1 MSQRK
6 QRVEHGLRDVLTE
19 LIAREVKDPRVRAA
33 TLITVTKVELN
44 VDLSV
49 AHVYVSIIGD
59 DATADGVLA
68 GLAKAAG
75 FLRGPAG
82 RKLNLQHAPE
92 LRFIADASVD
102 MSEKL
107 AAIIRDDEARARAA
121 GRDPKAAAAVPAAP
135 ATLDPPPRAT
145 PIGVPD
151 ASSIEHAVP
160 PAPAVQSGAEPP
172 PPPVEMPPAA
182 LYPLAGPAPGGPDRP
197 DRPDRPD
204 KEPA

>member
-19 LIAREVKDPRVRAA
+19 MIAREVKDPRVRAA
-33 TLITVTKVELN
+33 TLLTVTKVELN

-49 AHVYVSIIGD
+49 ANVYVSIIGD
-59 DATADGVLA
+59 DATADGVIA

-75 FLRGPAG
+75 FLRGPVG

-92 LRFIADASVD
+92 LRFIADASID

-121 GRDPKAAAAVPAAP
+121 GRDPGAAA
-135 ATLDPPPRAT
+135 PPPST
-145 PIGVPD
+145 D
-151 ASSIEHAVP
+151 K
-160 PAPAVQSGAEPP
+160 
-172 PPPVEMPPAA
+172 
-182 LYPLAGPAPGGPDRP
+182 
-197 DRPDRPD
+197 

>member
-19 LIAREVKDPRVRAA
+19 LIAREVRDPRVRAA
-33 TLITVTKVELN
+33 TLITVAKVELN

-49 AHVYVSIIGD
+49 ADVYVSIIGD
-59 DATADGVLA
+59 DAAIDGALA

-92 LRFIADASVD
+92 LRFHRDVSLD

-107 AAIIRDDEARARAA
+107 TSIVRDDEERARAA
-121 GRDPKAAAAVPAAP
+121 GREPEA
-135 ATLDPPPRAT
+135 PPP
-145 PIGVPD
+145 
-151 ASSIEHAVP
+151 AS
-160 PAPAVQSGAEPP
+160 
-172 PPPVEMPPAA
+172 
-182 LYPLAGPAPGGPDRP
+182 
-197 DRPDRPD
+197 PD
-204 KEPA
+204 KGSA

>member
-6 QRVEHGLRDVLTE
+6 HRVEHGLRDVLTE
-19 LIAREVKDPRVRAA
+19 MIAREVKDPRVRAA

-49 AHVYVSIIGD
+49 ANVYISIIGD

-82 RKLNLQHAPE
+82 RRLSLQHAPE
-92 LRFIADASVD
+92 LRFFQDASVD
-102 MSEKL
+102 MTEKL
-107 AAIIRDDEARARAA
+107 AAIIRDDEERARAA
-121 GRDPKAAAAVPAAP
+121 GREVASRQPPGP
-135 ATLDPPPRAT
+135 ATPPEHGRA
-145 PIGVPD
+145 
-151 ASSIEHAVP
+151 
-160 PAPAVQSGAEPP
+160 
-172 PPPVEMPPAA
+172 
-182 LYPLAGPAPGGPDRP
+182 AGPAEPVRGTPAGRADQEALPAAAHDK
-197 DRPDRPD
+197 

>member
-92 LRFIADASVD
+92 LRFVADASVD

-121 GRDPKAAAAVPAAP
+121 GRDPKAAVAAPVQAAAV
-135 ATLDPPPRAT
+135 DPPP
-145 PIGVPD
+145 
-151 ASSIEHAVP
+151 
-160 PAPAVQSGAEPP
+160 PA
-172 PPPVEMPPAA
+172 
-182 LYPLAGPAPGGPDRP
+182 
-197 DRPDRPD
+197 D